1 MFLFMPLGAWP
12 NKQIVTDQQQLNSVH
27 LEPGMILMVTLATG
41 KAVGLSENIVSQ
53 NMIQFH
59 PDPE

>member
-12 NKQIVTDQQQLNSVH
+12 NEQIVTDQQQLNSVH

-59 PDPE
+59 PE